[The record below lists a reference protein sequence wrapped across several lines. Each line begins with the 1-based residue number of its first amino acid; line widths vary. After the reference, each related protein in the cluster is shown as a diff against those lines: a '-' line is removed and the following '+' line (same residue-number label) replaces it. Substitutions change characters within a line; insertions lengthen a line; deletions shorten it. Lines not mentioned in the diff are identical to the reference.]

1 MADMA
6 DMAQNM
12 ADLADMAQDMARMAR
27 SLALMAQVTSKIQIY
42 TYTLDTLARRFFH
55 KLKTDTSEAS
65 LARLECLAENTTL
78 APYVH
83 GLQFEHRQAKNN
95 SKLQYLDV
103 AGLSNDNPDLNLMC
117 SGIQQLYGILRSFT
131 NCSSFQFI
139 QGSEGVPTTK
149 GAMVLSF
156 RVNLLITI
164 MNAIQRPVGELDIQ
178 CLLDGRDGDIHNL
191 GGIGFTLLAP
201 LIGKIS
207 GTDGGILQHILI
219 SVAPAKYPLQRHIC
233 IDYTAKPR
241 SLVVDAQFKAEG
253 HTLMSYILL
262 DRPLI
267 HLERLSLAR
276 SNAAVPVRTRD
287 LCSFLSLYSQTL
299 QELELSWVTV
309 KVGEWIPILRLLA
322 ATEFTDLKYV
332 RFEGLVESTV
342 PQGQMVQFLDLVRDP
357 TVYGLSEKIVVESHH
372 APADSVSY
380 RGTRMDIA
388 LLTIADSAR
397 YSHVLR

>member
-1 MADMA
+1 MAEIA
-6 DMAQNM
+6 DMAQNIE
-12 ADLADMAQDMARMAR
+12 DIADMAQDIAHMAR
-27 SLALMAQVTSKIQIY
+27 SLDLMAQVTSKMSIKPPVSILNLPPELLDLVLSFSAGSDCASLRLTCRQIY

-65 LARLECLAENTTL
+65 LARLECLAENITL

-83 GLQFEHRQAKNN
+83 GLQFEHRQAKNHN
-95 SKLQYLDV
+95 KLQYLNV

-164 MNAIQRPVGELDIQ
+164 MNAIQRPVKELDIQ

-262 DRPLI
+262 DRPLL
-267 HLERLSLAR
+267 HLERSPLPDLMLRFPCVPAISAVSCLCTPTPFRSSRSL
-276 SNAAVPVRTRD
+276 
-287 LCSFLSLYSQTL
+287 
-299 QELELSWVTV
+299 
-309 KVGEWIPILRLLA
+309 G
-322 ATEFTDLKYV
+322 
-332 RFEGLVESTV
+332 
-342 PQGQMVQFLDLVRDP
+342 
-357 TVYGLSEKIVVESHH
+357 
-372 APADSVSY
+372 
-380 RGTRMDIA
+380 
-388 LLTIADSAR
+388 
-397 YSHVLR
+397 